1 MALTVAQIQKTYI
14 AFFNRPADA
23 TGLAWWS
30 NYPGSDEDLLN
41 AFSTTPEYL
50 AEYAGKTPAQVV
62 DAIYQ
67 NLFGRSAEP
76 EGLAFWAGHLAAGN
90 LSIGNIAITILNSAN
105 NGPVVKD
112 LDVINNKTEA
122 AINFTNYLTSHAPAK
137 TAYETGADY
146 VVVIAKD
153 WLSDVGAS
161 SASKTGAISGIGDV
175 ADNLVDISGIG
186 NNVINGTDIG
196 DWLMGTASN
205 DTINGLRGNDEIYG
219 REGNDILNGDEG
231 DDVLFGESGNDILNG
246 GAGDDLLSGDSG
258 NDTLNGGAGNDWL
271 IGGTGN
277 DYLSGGE
284 GNDIYRINDS
294 DSDYTITNGS
304 CGLDTIYDSGGKDL
318 VNLDHYYWGRNK
330 GDGLSFTHSGKDFVI
345 TVTLVNGVQSIITIK
360 DFYAGHP
367 VEWLD
372 IACSDARLNG
382 HTDYAVNLVGL
393 ADSLADGATFTPH
406 DFLMDLPW
414 ASTGE
419 LVWSGL
425 F

>member
-30 NYPGSDEDLLN
+30 SYPGSDEDLLN

-76 EGLAFWAGHLAAGN
+76 EGRDFWAGHLAAGR

-122 AINFTNYLTSHAPAK
+122 AIDFTNYLTSHAPARN
-137 TAYETGADY
+137 AYETGADY

-175 ADNLVDISGIG
+175 ADNLVDISSIG
-186 NNVINGTDIG
+186 NNVINGTDRS
-196 DWLMGTASN
+196 DFLYGTVSN
-205 DTINGLRGNDEIYG
+205 DTINGFGGNDWIYG
-219 REGNDILNGDEG
+219 REGNDILNGGAG
-231 DDVLFGESGNDILNG
+231 DDWLEGNSGDDILNG
-246 GAGDDLLSGDSG
+246 GAGNDVLFGDSG
-258 NDTLNGGAGNDWL
+258 NDALNGGAGNDTL
-271 IGGTGN
+271 YGGTGN
-277 DYLSGGE
+277 NYLSGGE
-284 GNDIYRINDS
+284 GNDRYHRIE
-294 DSDYTITNGS
+294 NGDGTFLDDIIANS
-304 CGLDTIYDSGGKDL
+304 RDTIYDSGGKDDL
-318 VNLDHYYWGRNK
+318 FILDYLYWRDK
-330 GDGLSFTHSGKDFVI
+330 GDELSFTHSGKDFVI
-345 TVTLVNGVQSIITIK
+345 TVTFNIGIQSITTIK

-372 IACSDARLNG
+372 VYCPDARLNG
-382 HTDYAVNLVGL
+382 HNDYAVNLVGL
-393 ADSLADGATFTPH
+393 ANSLADGATFTPH

-414 ASTGE
+414 ASTGG
-419 LVWSGL
+419 VWS